1 MTDFSFDS
9 ELLRV
14 IMVLGLLILASA
26 GLFLLSRKVAETDQ
40 PLPNANRSGR
50 EGDLPPLTFS
60 QKRSMLYYYRAH
72 VVSVYDGDTITVD
85 MDLGLGISKRRQVI
99 RLWKINAPEVRGEE
113 RPQGLKVRD
122 YVREL
127 ILERDVL
134 VRTILD
140 KRGQDRTEKFGR
152 LLGEIL
158 AEDESGNL
166 LNINELLLKNKM
178 ATPLGEDG
186 STVARVTGTRSLGD
200 LPKQIPCHY
209 CGENRRLVVEDLS
222 ADWVVAQCPNCLDPS
237 YSLKAKLAHMSQV
250 QQSLDT

>member
-1 MTDFSFDS
+1 MTVLSFDS

-14 IMVLGLLILASA
+14 IVVLGLLTLASA
-26 GLFLLSRKVAETDQ
+26 GLFLLSRRTADGDADQ
-40 PLPNANRSGR
+40 PNVARRGQ

-60 QKRSMLYYYRAH
+60 QKRSMLYYYRAY

-85 MDLGLGISKRRQVI
+85 MDLGMGITKRRQVI
-99 RLWKINAPEVRGEE
+99 RLWKINAPEVRGPE

-122 YVREL
+122 YVQDL
-127 ILERDVL
+127 ILEKDVL

-158 AEDESGNL
+158 AEDESGSL

-178 ATPLGEDG
+178 AVPLGEDG
-186 STVARVTGTRSLGD
+186 STVAQVTGTRSLRD

-209 CGENRRLVVEDLS
+209 CGENRRLLVEDLS
-222 ADWVVAQCPNCLDPS
+222 ADWIVAQCPNCLDAS
-237 YSLKAKLAHMSQV
+237 YSLKAKLAHMHQV